1 VRACVRVSG
10 WERMYILTTVSRHC

>member
-1 VRACVRVSG
+1 VSG